1 MKIRTSNNSRVSNWS
16 RLARHHRRLIGITSL
31 LAFIAAFY
39 VAGPFVDLGEASG
52 ERYSV
57 IVQLTD
63 DPAAVWKAKE
73 AKAGR
78 AVSDEQLQAYRNTQK
93 MNQDTFL
100 AALSSRGVNFS
111 LDGVDVPN
119 FDGSNAGHVDYRFNL
134 VFNGITLKVPGS
146 ALPIIESMPQV
157 KSVKRNDSKKLL
169 LNKSV
174 PYVNAPAVYGQYA
187 ELTPF
192 DNFREGFEGQ
202 GVNVAVLDTG
212 IDWTH
217 PMFGGDPTP
226 PRLGLLPP
234 TAANNANQKVIY
246 YMTFTGGI
254 VDDFGHGS
262 AASSD
267 IAGYLG
273 IAPGGDMLPGTADD
287 IRVHG
292 VAPQAKLMGYKVCT
306 GSGNCV
312 SASTILAIEDA
323 VSPVSLTLQ
332 PKPIAHVINL
342 SLGGSG
348 GPDDDTATAASN
360 AALLGTIVVASA
372 GNEGP
377 GDGTGGSPAAG
388 RHVIAVGANTDPAA
402 GNANWSIDVLKAN
415 TIPQA
420 TVGAVTP
427 ARNLAAETGFSRLKL
442 YPMAGSPDPAP
453 NSIAQRYVFVNNP
466 TATYPAM
473 TGRIAL
479 VKDSGLLSAT
489 FFDIANKAVLAG
501 AVGVVL
507 ISETTNPTAVTCS
520 IPASIVSPTDGEILV
535 DALRSNDDNAVD
547 PPNGTLSEL
556 PIRLNP
562 YMSNEF
568 VGEMAAFSSR
578 GPVVGLGQ
586 VKPDVTAPG
595 VGVLS
600 ATVRVGG
607 ATSGGGTMFDPTG
620 YTYASGTSFSGLT
633 SQVWL
638 HFFVN
643 RIWIGHRTSY
653 VRQ

>member
-1 MKIRTSNNSRVSNWS
+1 M
-16 RLARHHRRLIGITSL
+16 
-31 LAFIAAFY
+31 
-39 VAGPFVDLGEASG
+39 
-52 ERYSV
+52 
-57 IVQLTD
+57 
-63 DPAAVWKAKE
+63 
-73 AKAGR
+73 
-78 AVSDEQLQAYRNTQK
+78 
-93 MNQDTFL
+93 
-100 AALSSRGVNFS
+100 
-111 LDGVDVPN
+111 
-119 FDGSNAGHVDYRFNL
+119 
-134 VFNGITLKVPGS
+134 
-146 ALPIIESMPQV
+146 
-157 KSVKRNDSKKLL
+157 
-169 LNKSV
+169 
-174 PYVNAPAVYGQYA
+174 
-187 ELTPF
+187 
-192 DNFREGFEGQ
+192 
-202 GVNVAVLDTG
+202 
-212 IDWTH
+212 
-217 PMFGGDPTP
+217 
-226 PRLGLLPP
+226 
-234 TAANNANQKVIY
+234 
-246 YMTFTGGI
+246 
-254 VDDFGHGS
+254 
-262 AASSD
+262 
-267 IAGYLG
+267 
-273 IAPGGDMLPGTADD
+273 
-287 IRVHG
+287 
-292 VAPQAKLMGYKVCT
+292 
-306 GSGNCV
+306 
-312 SASTILAIEDA
+312 
-323 VSPVSLTLQ
+323 
-332 PKPIAHVINL
+332 
-342 SLGGSG
+342 
-348 GPDDDTATAASN
+348 
-360 AALLGTIVVASA
+360 
-372 GNEGP
+372 
-377 GDGTGGSPAAG
+377 
-388 RHVIAVGANTDPAA
+388 
-402 GNANWSIDVLKAN
+402 LKAN